1 MKFPAPPK
9 MKLMLNHL
17 GACPYEAKIK
27 TIIILQ
33 KCPRY
38 SRRKLRAGD
47 AVEVLVVR
55 ILRSVVPNADAVDRR
70 DLRPVSV
77 TGPPAVH
84 AQLMAGVGGRPAG
97 RHRHVHVVADAGRD
111 VAPRLARP
119 SLAWL
124 VARAA
129 GVEPTKVR
137 RAAGRSELG
146 EVTSRIHAVARGPP
160 QAAADADACDLVCA
174 GGARVANR

>member
-1 MKFPAPPK
+1 

-27 TIIILQ
+27 TIIIRQ

-38 SRRKLRAGD
+38 SRHKLRAGD

-55 ILRSVVPNADAVDRR
+55 TLRSVVPNADAVDRR
-70 DLRPVSV
+70 DLRP
-77 TGPPAVH
+77 GPRAVH
-84 AQLMAGVGGRPAG
+84 AQLMVGVAGRPAG

>member
-1 MKFPAPPK
+1 

-27 TIIILQ
+27 TIIIRQ

-55 ILRSVVPNADAVDRR
+55 TLRSVVPNADAVDRR
-70 DLRPVSV
+70 DLRRGR
-77 TGPPAVH
+77 TAVH
-84 AQLMAGVGGRPAG
+84 AQLMAVVAGRPAG

-111 VAPRLARP
+111 VAPRLVRP
-119 SLAWL
+119 SPALPG
-124 VARAA
+124 VRA
-129 GVEPTKVR
+129 GVEPVKVR
-137 RAAGRSELG
+137 RGDGRSELG
-146 EVTSRIHAVARGPP
+146 EVTSSIAVVRGPP
-160 QAAADADACDLVCA
+160 QAAADADA
-174 GGARVANR
+174 